1 MRRKILRSVT
11 IALIILAMPIT
22 VSPHEGAEGVVKTRM
37 ASMKVMASSMK
48 SLSLVARGKVQIDAT
63 EIKSH
68 IVKIR
73 KESGERL
80 LQLFPK
86 GSDVNPSEANPKIW
100 DEWNEFAKL
109 AEELSQRAELLESSI
124 SIADPHLSFVRAFK
138 KLSAICSNCHKRF
151 RIKK

>member
-1 MRRKILRSVT
+1 
-11 IALIILAMPIT
+11 MPIT

>member
-1 MRRKILRSVT
+1 
-11 IALIILAMPIT
+11 MPIT

-48 SLSLVARGKVQIDAT
+48 SLSLVARGKVLIDAT

>member
-1 MRRKILRSVT
+1 MLRSVT
-11 IALIILAMPIT
+11 IALNILAMPLT
-22 VSPHEGAEGVVKTRM
+22 VSAHEGAEGVVKIRM
-37 ASMKVMASSMK
+37 ESMKAMASSMK
-48 SLSLVARGKVQIDAT
+48 SLSLVARGKAQIDAT

-151 RIKK
+151 RIKKK

>member
-1 MRRKILRSVT
+1 MLRSVT
-11 IALIILAMPIT
+11 IALNILAMPLT
-22 VSPHEGAEGVVKTRM
+22 VSAHEGAEGVVKIRM
-37 ASMKVMASSMK
+37 ESMKAMASSMK
-48 SLSLVARGKVQIDAT
+48 SLSLVARGKAQIDAT

-100 DEWNEFAKL
+100 DDWNEFAKL
-109 AEELSQRAELLESSI
+109 AEELSLNADLLETSI
-124 SIADPHLSFVRAFK
+124 SNADPHSSFARAFK